1 MATPRVRM
9 QADRRRD
16 LIVVAAAHVFAERR
30 YDDVSTTELARAC
43 GVSRGLLSHYFP
55 TKRDLYLAVIG
66 RLVDVPRLPMP
77 AYVEG
82 ATVEDRIGRS
92 VVEWVDMVVARKDA
106 WLAVSGFVGESRDE
120 EISKILEDYIERMV
134 DQICELAGLH
144 PVREHPAVRTALHGY
159 SAFATTVTRR
169 WLLGAEAPRGHLERM
184 LGDTLVSLVRVT
196 VPALTGDPGSTRPGP
211 GSA

>member
-1 MATPRVRM
+1 MASPRVRM

-16 LIVVAAAHVFAERR
+16 LIVAAAAHVFAERR

-92 VVEWVDMVVARKDA
+92 VSEWVGMVIARKDA
-106 WLAVSGFVGESRDE
+106 WLAVSGFLGESRDE
-120 EISKILEDYIERMV
+120 EISAILEDYIERMV

-144 PVREHPAVRTALHGY
+144 EVRGHPAVRTALHGY

-169 WLLGAEAPRGHLERM
+169 WLLGADDSRKPLERL

-196 VPALTGDPGSTRPGP
+196 VPALTQGAAADRSGSVP
-211 GSA
+211 A

>member
-82 ATVEDRIGRS
+82 ATVEDRIGLS
-92 VVEWVDMVVARKDA
+92 VAEWIDMVVARKDA
-106 WLAVSGFVGESRDE
+106 WLAVSGFLGESRDE
-120 EISKILEDYIERMV
+120 EISAILADYIERMV

-144 PVREHPAVRTALHGY
+144 AVREHPAVRTALHGY

-169 WLLGAEAPRGHLERM
+169 WLLGPEASREQLERL

-196 VPALTGDPGSTRPGP
+196 VPALVAGSGSTRPGP
-211 GSA
+211 VPA

>member
-16 LIVVAAAHVFAERR
+16 LIVAAAARVFAERR

-82 ATVEDRIGRS
+82 ATAEDRISLS
-92 VVEWVDMVVARKDA
+92 VAEWIDMVLARKDA
-106 WLAVSGFVGESRDE
+106 WLAVSGFLGESRDE
-120 EISKILEDYIERMV
+120 EISQILDDYIEHMV

-144 PVREHPAVRTALHGY
+144 AVREHPSVRTALHGY

-169 WLLGAEAPRGHLERM
+169 WLLGPDTPREHLERL

-196 VPALTGDPGSTRPGP
+196 VPAVATESVSETT
-211 GSA
+211 A